1 LTSIHFIIN
10 PIAGKG
16 NHKLTK
22 VLLEDYF
29 EPSCFTISVKETGYK
44 KHAAQ
49 LAKTAINEGANII
62 VACGGDG
69 TINEVATALVGT
81 DIKLGIIPIGSG
93 NGLAS
98 NLNISKNNREAIL
111 AIKAAKSIKIDVGS
125 VNGTYFF
132 SNTGFG
138 FDADVIKNYE
148 ASERRTLSCY
158 IKASLTSFKNYNKN
172 KKLVIKING
181 VNEVI
186 NPFLIF
192 ISNSNQLGYS
202 FSLTPK
208 ASLQDG
214 LLDVVL
220 VPKIGKLKMLLFGI
234 CMLIKKPEILP
245 WVQCFKSNSLSLLRK
260 EGAFFQS
267 QIDGELVTIKE
278 SSVSVTIK
286 SKALSIII

>member
-1 LTSIHFIIN
+1 MTTIHFIIN

-22 VLLEDYF
+22 VFLENYF

-49 LAKTAINEGANII
+49 LAKTAIKEGANII

-81 DIKLGIIPIGSG
+81 EIKLGIIPIGSG

-98 NLNISKNNREAIL
+98 NLNISKNNREAIM
-111 AIKAAKSIKIDVGS
+111 AIKAAKTTKIDVGS

-148 ASERRTLSCY
+148 ASERRTLACY
-158 IKASLTSFKNYNKN
+158 IKASLTSFKNYS
-172 KKLVIKING
+172 KKKDLIIKING
-181 VNEVI
+181 TTEII

-192 ISNSNQLGYS
+192 ISNSNELGYKL
-202 FSLTPK
+202 SLTPK

-234 CMLIKKPEILP
+234 CMLIKRPQLL
-245 WVQCFKSNSLSLLRK
+245 QCVRCFRTNSLSLFRTQ
-260 EGAFFQS
+260 GTFFQS

-286 SKALSIII
+286 NKALSVII

>member
-1 LTSIHFIIN
+1 MTSIHFILN

-16 NHKLTK
+16 NHNVGK
-22 VLLEDYF
+22 VFLEKYF
-29 EPSCFTISVKETGYK
+29 DSSYFTISVKETKYK
-44 KHAAQ
+44 KHAIQ
-49 LAKTAINEGANII
+49 LTKTAIQEGADIV

-69 TINEVATALVGT
+69 TINEVATALVDT
-81 DIKLGIIPIGSG
+81 EIKLGIIPIGSG

-98 NLNISKNNREAIL
+98 NLKIPKNTTKAIK
-111 AIKAAKSIKIDVGS
+111 AIKAAETTKIDVGS

-148 ASERRTLSCY
+148 ASERRTLSYY
-158 IKASLTSFKNYNKN
+158 IKASLASFKNYNKN
-172 KKLVIKING
+172 KELVVKING

-192 ISNSNQLGYS
+192 ISNSNELGYKM
-202 FSLTPK
+202 SLTPK

-214 LLDVVL
+214 LLDVVI

-234 CMLIKKPEILP
+234 CMLIKKPELLK
-245 WVQCFKSNSLSLLRK
+245 WVQCFRTNSLSLFRTK
-260 EGAFFQS
+260 GTCFQS
-267 QIDGELVTIKE
+267 QIDGELVTIQAP
-278 SSVSVTIK
+278 SVSVTIK
-286 SKALSIII
+286 NKALNVIV